1 MCFVSR
7 FKSPGM
13 GLGSD
18 GVMSY
23 HVNRGHTKYAG
34 LGAAVAVVSCI
45 EGLRRLFRGL
55 LKLDVICV

>member
-1 MCFVSR
+1 
-7 FKSPGM
+7 M